1 MPIDFSGLI
10 ESLQRGLAD
19 LPTAAI
25 VLALLAG
32 PTAILIG
39 YRLIRVARRAS
50 GSGPIQA
57 APLWVCPACRSVN
70 ELRLS
75 RCYRCGVGRDA
86 TDEIEVILDQPS
98 RRPATFEVPAGS
110 PFATIATGSNTTSA
124 GRAGVPVM
132 ADPSLA
138 RDRIAV
144 GPGAPT
150 DAEPEPTPVA
160 AGNAAS
166 RKSSR
171 PSSGSAAPRRR
182 RPAGG

>member
-1 MPIDFSGLI
+1 MPIDFSGLT
-10 ESLQRGLAD
+10 ESLQRGLGG
-19 LPTAAI
+19 LPAAAI

-32 PTAILIG
+32 PTAVLIG

-50 GSGPIQA
+50 GSGQVEA
-57 APLWVCPACRSVN
+57 APLWVCQACRSVN

-86 TDEIEVILDQPS
+86 TDEIEVILDRPS
-98 RRPATFEVPAGS
+98 GRPATFQVPAGS
-110 PFATIATGSNTTSA
+110 PFAAIATGANATSA
-124 GRAGVPVM
+124 GGAGVPVM
-132 ADPSLA
+132 VDPSLA

-144 GPGAPT
+144 GPGGPT
-150 DAEPEPTPVA
+150 DAEAEPTAVA

-166 RKSSR
+166 RTSSK

-182 RPAGG
+182 RRAGG